1 MTDSTA
7 SSTTPARPP
16 LHIKM
21 DERDNVAIVANDGG
35 CLRARCSPRA

>member
-1 MTDSTA
+1 MTNSTA
-7 SSTTPARPP
+7 STTTPARPP

-35 CLRARCSPRA
+35 CPRAPYSPRA